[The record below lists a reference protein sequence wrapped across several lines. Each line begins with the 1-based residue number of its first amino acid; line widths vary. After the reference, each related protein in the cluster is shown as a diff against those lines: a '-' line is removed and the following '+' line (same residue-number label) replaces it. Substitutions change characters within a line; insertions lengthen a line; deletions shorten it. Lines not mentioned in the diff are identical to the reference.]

1 MPEICRFYGIVIK
14 MYFADH
20 APPHFHAEYAE
31 HEARIA
37 IESLAVI
44 SGKLPPRA
52 MGLVAEW
59 ATLPTGGRV
68 CGQHSAASVGGNN
81 ASGVHEHLVPITG
94 TLLFGLTASDPT
106 TATAVVLVVILVGA
120 GVGLLRAY

>member
-1 MPEICRFYGIVIK
+1 MPEISRFYGIVIK

-37 IESLAVI
+37 IENLGLL
-44 SGKLPPRA
+44 SGGLPPRA

-59 ATLPTGGRV
+59 ATLH
-68 CGQHSAASVGGNN
+68 QQ
-81 ASGVHEHLVPITG
+81 E
-94 TLLFGLTASDPT
+94 
-106 TATAVVLVVILVGA
+106 
-120 GVGLLRAY
+120 LRASWDLARRSEPLGRIAPLP

>member
-37 IESLAVI
+37 IDTLAVI
-44 SGKLPPRA
+44 SGKLPARA

-59 ATLPTGGRV
+59 ATLHQQELSTLWVR
-68 CGQHSAASVGGNN
+68 ASRLEQL
-81 ASGVHEHLVPITG
+81 HRLEPLP
-94 TLLFGLTASDPT
+94 
-106 TATAVVLVVILVGA
+106 
-120 GVGLLRAY
+120 

>member
-37 IESLAVI
+37 INNLGVL
-44 SGKLPPRA
+44 SGDLPPRA
-52 MGLVAEW
+52 MGLVVEW
-59 ATLPTGGRV
+59 ERFTSRNFKSCGVARAIWSRSTALTLCHKCTER
-68 CGQHSAASVGGNN
+68 HNTRLHRAA
-81 ASGVHEHLVPITG
+81 ARQEP
-94 TLLFGLTASDPT
+94 
-106 TATAVVLVVILVGA
+106 
-120 GVGLLRAY
+120 

>member
-31 HEARIA
+31 DEVRIA
-37 IESLAVI
+37 IESLAVL
-44 SGKLPPRA
+44 SGTLPPRA

-59 ATLPTGGRV
+59 SVMHRRELLALWNRAERQEPLGRIAPLP
-68 CGQHSAASVGGNN
+68 
-81 ASGVHEHLVPITG
+81 
-94 TLLFGLTASDPT
+94 
-106 TATAVVLVVILVGA
+106 
-120 GVGLLRAY
+120 